1 VPEITTIGL
10 DLAKHVFQVHAAD
23 AGGVVVLRRPLR
35 RGQVEAFFRALP
47 PCLVGME
54 ACGTA
59 HHWARVLTGLGHEVR
74 LIPPAYVKAYV
85 RRNKTDAADAE
96 AICAALGR
104 RDMRFVPVRTAQE
117 QAAASQHRVRE
128 LLVRQRTMLLNALRA
143 HCAEFGLVAAKGPA
157 NLRGLMAV
165 VEDRA
170 DERLPALLREA
181 LVVMAR
187 ALRAIEAELEALN
200 AQVLAFHKG
209 SETSR
214 RLAAIPGFGP
224 IVASAMAARV
234 KDPERFATGR
244 DFAAYLGL
252 TPRQSSSGGKVR
264 LGPISKRGDAYL
276 RRLLVNGAMA
286 VITSRRGK
294 ADPWLVRLRAKKPLL
309 VVAVALA
316 NKMAR
321 IAFAMMV
328 HKTEFRARP
337 AAA

>member
-1 VPEITTIGL
+1 VNQITTIGL

-23 AGGVVVLRRPLR
+23 AGGAVVLRRSLR

-59 HHWARVLTGLGHEVR
+59 HHWARVLAELGHAVR

-96 AICAALGR
+96 AICAALSRPGL
-104 RDMRFVPVRTAQE
+104 RFVPVRTPEE

-128 LLVRQRTMLLNALRA
+128 LLVRQRTMLINALRA
-143 HCAEFGLVAAKGPA
+143 HLAEFGLVAAKGPA
-157 NLRGLMAV
+157 NLPGLMAA
-165 VEDRA
+165 VEDPA
-170 DERLPALLREA
+170 DGRLPALLREA
-181 LVVMAR
+181 LVVTAR
-187 ALRAIEAELEALN
+187 ALKAIEAELEALD
-200 AQVLAFHKG
+200 AQVLAFHKA
-209 SETSR
+209 SDTSR
-214 RLAAIPGFGP
+214 RLATIPGFGP
-224 IVASAMAARV
+224 IVASAVAARV
-234 KDPERFATGR
+234 KNPERFASGR

-252 TPRQSSSGGKVR
+252 TPKQHSSGGKVR
-264 LGPISKRGDAYL
+264 LGGISKRGDAYL

-286 VITSRRGK
+286 VLTGRRAK
-294 ADPWLVRLRAKKPLL
+294 HDPWLARLMATKPRM

-321 IAFAMMV
+321 IAFAVMV
-328 HKTEFRARP
+328 RGTEFRAAT
-337 AAA
+337 AA

>member
-1 VPEITTIGL
+1 VHQITTIGL
-10 DLAKHVFQVHAAD
+10 DLAKNVFQVHAVD
-23 AGGVVVLRRPLR
+23 ANGAVVLRRSLR
-35 RGQVEAFFRALP
+35 RGQVEGFFRRLP
-47 PCLVGME
+47 PCLVGLE

-59 HHWARVLTGLGHEVR
+59 HHWARVLIGLGHEVR

-96 AICAALGR
+96 AICEALGR
-104 RDMRFVPVRTAQE
+104 KGMHFVPVRTTDE
-117 QAAASQHRVRE
+117 QAAASQHRIRE

-143 HCAEFGLVAAKGPA
+143 HLAEFGLVAAKGPA
-157 NLRGLMAV
+157 NLRGLMGA
-165 VEDRA
+165 VEDPA
-170 DERLPALLREA
+170 DDRLPALLREA
-181 LVVMAR
+181 LLAMAR
-187 ALRAIEAELEALN
+187 ALRALEAELEALN
-200 AQVLAFHKG
+200 AQVLAFHK
-209 SETSR
+209 SNETSR

-224 IVASAMAARV
+224 IVASAMTARV
-234 KDPERFATGR
+234 NNPERFASGR

-252 TPRQSSSGGKVR
+252 APRQSSSGGKVR
-264 LGPISKRGDAYL
+264 LGHISKRGDAYL

-286 VITSRRGK
+286 VLTSRQARL
-294 ADPWLVRLRAKKPLL
+294 DPWLVRLRAKKPLL